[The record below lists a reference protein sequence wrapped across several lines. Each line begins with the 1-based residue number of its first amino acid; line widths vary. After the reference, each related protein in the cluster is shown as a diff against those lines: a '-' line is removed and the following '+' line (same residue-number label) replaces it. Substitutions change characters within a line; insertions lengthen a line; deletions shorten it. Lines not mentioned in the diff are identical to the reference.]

1 MKKVRARARA
11 RALHQLIQQPKYRA
25 ISAPS
30 LAGLGWVWAELSN
43 LGSGEF
49 GILGIWDLRNLG
61 PWEFGNFTIW
71 EFCNLGSWEFGII

>member
-11 RALHQLIQQPKYRA
+11 RALHQLIQQPEYRA

-43 LGSGEF
+43 SNSKYETKLSSGMSWGPS
-49 GILGIWDLRNLG
+49 GI
-61 PWEFGNFTIW
+61 T
-71 EFCNLGSWEFGII
+71 